1 MDMVKEPFTSV
12 VVAYF
17 FPVKVLLAVTATPGK
32 GTAPAF
38 TVPLMVPPF
47 ASAAVAG
54 AVAGAGA
61 GVRGAVVCAGGGV
74 WPRLVPTIAR
84 ITAIHRI
91 AACTLCCLSLR
102 IHPILL
108 ISPIKN

>member
-1 MDMVKEPFTSV
+1 MVKEPFTSV

-17 FPVKVLLAVTATPGK
+17 FPVKVFVAVTATPGR

-47 ASAAVAG
+47 ASAVGAG
-54 AVAGAGA
+54 AVAGAGV
-61 GVRGAVVCAGGGV
+61 GGAVVCAGGGA

-91 AACTLCCLSLR
+91 VACTLSL
-102 IHPILL
+102 PF
-108 ISPIKN
+108 STK